1 MIQLN
6 RKSVEDDQIFERRS
20 SSSGANSWL
29 SAETV
34 YVALIANRDVT
45 FELLTVLS
53 ILISTNESEA
63 PVLEVSRVFIVN
75 RPVVSIVPCCNVN
88 GFKSDKSLTTTI
100 LKNRELDSKIIVDD
114 SALVDGVRDC
124 IWKGRIFVGTRW
136 IDSKVDKVATLKV
149 HVVSNIGVESIA
161 VKVDIEVEVALACLL
176 ARVGSVELRVDD
188 VKVHVITGI
197 SEDGIDLSRVGT
209 AEFQV
214 DWLVD
219 RDDGRMCLDVE
230 DL

>member
-6 RKSVEDDQIFERRS
+6 RNSVEEDQIFKRRS

-29 SAETV
+29 SAETIC
-34 YVALIANRDVT
+34 VALVANSDVT

-53 ILISTNESEA
+53 ILISTDESEA
-63 PVLEVSRVFIVN
+63 PVLEVNGVFIVSWS
-75 RPVVSIVPCCNVN
+75 VISIVPCCNVN
-88 GFKSDKSLTTTI
+88 RFKSDKGLTTAI
-100 LKNRELDSKIIVDD
+100 LENWEFDSKIIVDD

-124 IWKGRIFVGTRW
+124 IWKGRIFAGTRW

-149 HVVSNIGVESIA
+149 HIVSNIGVESIA
-161 VKVDIEVEVALACLL
+161 VKIDIEVEVALACLL

-188 VKVHVITGI
+188 VKVHVITCI
-197 SEDGIDLSRVGT
+197 SEDGIDLSRIGT

-219 RDDGRMCLDVE
+219 RDDSRMSLDVE